1 MTISLSHPSPNGE
14 VALPGGKAEEGDA
27 DDAATA
33 LREAQEE
40 IGLDS
45 ALVTVVASL
54 EHFLSKHLLIVVPVI
69 GILSDIQA
77 FKPVINVDEVDTI
90 FDVPLEM
97 FLKDEKRTS
106 EEREWMGQE
115 FTIHYFNYEKGSEKY
130 VIWGLTAGILIHTAS
145 VVFQRPPDFP
155 EQRVQFNLP
164 NCIPAATR
172 LSLVKSAI
180 QLAELQLQL
189 LPLLELELSQTVS
202 APSKLG
208 VELGEVALPG
218 GKAEEGDADDAAT
231 ALREAKEEIGLDP
244 SLVTVVA
251 SLEHFLSKH
260 LLVVVPIVGI
270 LSDIEAFKPV
280 LNVDEVDDIFDVPL
294 EMFLKDENRTSEER
308 EKMGQTFTIHYF
320 NYEKEN
326 QKYLIWGLTARILIH
341 AASVVYQR
349 PPDFP
354 ERRVHFNL
362 PKF

>member
-1 MTISLSHPSPNGE
+1 MWGEGGGHSLGAFFFPSVPKGDWPLVLGIFAKVNE
-14 VALPGGKAEEGDA
+14 ANIIVSESIEE
-27 DDAATA
+27 
-33 LREAQEE
+33 
-40 IGLDS
+40 
-45 ALVTVVASL
+45 
-54 EHFLSKHLLIVVPVI
+54 
-69 GILSDIQA
+69 
-77 FKPVINVDEVDTI
+77 
-90 FDVPLEM
+90 
-97 FLKDEKRTS
+97 
-106 EEREWMGQE
+106 QE
-115 FTIHYFNYEKGSEKY
+115 F
-130 VIWGLTAGILIHTAS
+130 VIFWWIL
-145 VVFQRPPDFP
+145 F
-155 EQRVQFNLP
+155 
-164 NCIPAATR
+164 R
-172 LSLVKSAI
+172 LS
-180 QLAELQLQL
+180 
-189 LPLLELELSQTVS
+189 
-202 APSKLG
+202 
-208 VELGEVALPG
+208 GEVALPG